1 MDSATE
7 QIYESRLGLSGR
19 GGSHVLVVL
28 NGFGWSLDEVYVHGS
43 SELFK

>member
-7 QIYESRLGLSGR
+7 QMYEIRFGLSGR

-28 NGFGWSLDEVYVHGS
+28 NGFGWSLDEF
-43 SELFK
+43 LKW